1 MKKILFSTRA
11 ASLYRN
17 GRHQNLE
24 RIKID
29 QSVGLKTVWI
39 YYKTPN
45 GVPMIMWV
53 SPNEISRQN
62 TGLKVSWTMNS
73 FDVKGKFEIRF
84 NSYSTFS
91 KFLRW
96 L

>member
-1 MKKILFSTRA
+1 
-11 ASLYRN
+11 
-17 GRHQNLE
+17 
-24 RIKID
+24 
-29 QSVGLKTVWI
+29 
-39 YYKTPN
+39 
-45 GVPMIMWV
+45 MIMWV